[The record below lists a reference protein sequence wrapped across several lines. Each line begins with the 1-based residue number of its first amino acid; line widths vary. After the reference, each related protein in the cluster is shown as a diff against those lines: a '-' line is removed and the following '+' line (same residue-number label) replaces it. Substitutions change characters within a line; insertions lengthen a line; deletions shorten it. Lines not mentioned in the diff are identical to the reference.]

1 MKGLSVALERVPAP
15 IRFFVKRIL
24 VGVGLLFAVSVLV
37 FALIQSVPGDPARLL
52 LAGDSGTVSEEAVV
66 ELRAELGLDKPLLVQ
81 FGTYLL
87 GLLNG
92 DLGTS
97 FVKKAPVLEL
107 LTTRLPNTLEIVGFA
122 AVISIIVGVGFGLMS
137 AAMAKKYA
145 RGTAFSTLTSL
156 GLSAPV
162 YVIGTLLVYFVSVKW
177 GLLPAGGFKSWSA
190 DVGQHLKLLVLPVV
204 TIAIGLSSII
214 ARATR
219 SAVLETR
226 EQDWVR
232 TARALGHPPRQ
243 VWFEAVLRNSL
254 TPVVTLVG
262 LEIGILMGS
271 TVLVER
277 VFNWPGLSSLL
288 IESVAQRDYPVIQG
302 VILLTAAIFIF
313 INIVVD
319 FLYTVLD
326 PRARS

>member
-1 MKGLSVALERVPAP
+1 MKGFSVALERVPSP

-24 VGVGLLFAVSVLV
+24 IGVGLLFAVSVLV

-66 ELRAELGLDKPLLVQ
+66 ALRAELGLDKPLLVQ
-81 FGTYLL
+81 FGTYIL
-87 GLLNG
+87 GLLSG

-122 AVISIIVGVGFGLMS
+122 AVLSIIVGVGVGLMS
-137 AAMAKKYA
+137 AAMARKNA

-190 DVGQHLKLLVLPVV
+190 DAGQHVRLLILPVV
-204 TIAIGLSSII
+204 TIAIGLGSII

-219 SAVLETR
+219 SSVLETR
-226 EQDWVR
+226 QQDWVR
-232 TARALGHPPRQ
+232 TARALGHSPRQ

>member
-1 MKGLSVALERVPAP
+1 MKGLSVALERVPSP
-15 IRFFVKRIL
+15 IRFFVKRTLI
-24 VGVGLLFAVSVLV
+24 GVGLLFAVSVLV

-66 ELRAELGLDKPLLVQ
+66 ALRAELGLDKPLLVQ
-81 FGTYLL
+81 FGTYIL
-87 GLLNG
+87 GLLSG

-122 AVISIIVGVGFGLMS
+122 AVLSIIVGVGVGLMS
-137 AAMAKKYA
+137 AAMAKKNA

-190 DVGQHLKLLVLPVV
+190 DAGQHLRLLILPVV
-204 TIAIGLSSII
+204 TIAIGLGSII

-219 SAVLETR
+219 SSVLETR
-226 EQDWVR
+226 QQDWVR
-232 TARALGHPPRQ
+232 TARALGHSPRQ
-243 VWFEAVLRNSL
+243 VWLEAVLRNSL

>member
-1 MKGLSVALERVPAP
+1 MNGLRATLDRVPFT
-15 IRFFVKRIL
+15 IRFFAKRLAI
-24 VGVGLLFAVSVLV
+24 GVGLLFAVSVLV

-52 LAGDSGTVSEEAVV
+52 LAGDSGTVSEEAVQA
-66 ELRAELGLDKPLLVQ
+66 LRAELGLDKPLLVQ
-81 FGTYLL
+81 FSTYIL
-87 GLLNG
+87 GLLSG

-97 FVKKAPVLEL
+97 FVKQAPVLDL
-107 LTTRLPNTLEIVGFA
+107 LGTRLPNTLEIVGFA
-122 AVISIIVGVGFGLMS
+122 AVLAVLLGVGIGLLS
-137 AAMAKKYA
+137 AAFAKKNA
-145 RGTAFSTLTSL
+145 RGTVFSTLTSL

-190 DVGQHLKLLVLPVV
+190 DATQHFRLLILPVV
-204 TIAIGLSSII
+204 TIAIGLGCII

-219 SAVLETR
+219 SSVLETR
-226 EQDWVR
+226 QQDWVR
-232 TARALGHPPRQ
+232 TSRALGHSPRR
-243 VWFEAVLRNSL
+243 VWLEAVLRNSL

-262 LEIGILMGS
+262 LEVGILMGS

-302 VILLTAAIFIF
+302 VILLTAAIFIV

-319 FLYTVLD
+319 YLYTVLD

>member
-1 MKGLSVALERVPAP
+1 MNGLSATVERVPSP
-15 IRFFVKRIL
+15 IRFFVKRL
-24 VGVGLLFAVSVLV
+24 LLGLGLLFAVSVLV

-52 LAGDSGTVSEEAVV
+52 LSGDSGTVSEEAV
-66 ELRAELGLDKPLLVQ
+66 EALRQQLGLDKPLLVQ
-81 FGTYLL
+81 FGTYMS
-87 GLLNG
+87 GLLSG

-97 FVKKAPVLEL
+97 FVKQTPVMEL
-107 LTTRLPNTLEIVGFA
+107 LAARLPNTLEIVGFA
-122 AVISIIVGVGFGLMS
+122 AVLAIIIGIGIGLLS
-137 AAMAKKYA
+137 AATSK
-145 RGTAFSTLTSL
+145 RQSSGTAFSTLTSL

-162 YVIGTLLVYFVSVKW
+162 YVVGTLLVYFISVKW
-177 GLLPAGGFKSWSA
+177 NLLPAGGFTSWSA
-190 DVGQHLKLLVLPVV
+190 DAGQHLRLLILPVA
-204 TIAIGLSSII
+204 TIAIGLSCII

-219 SAVLETR
+219 SSVLETR
-226 EQDWVR
+226 QQDWVR
-232 TARALGHPPRQ
+232 TARALGHSPRR
-243 VWFEAVLRNSL
+243 VWLEAVLRNSL

-262 LEIGILMGS
+262 LEVGILMGS

-302 VILLTAAIFIF
+302 VILLTAAIFIV

-319 FLYTVLD
+319 FFYTVLD